1 MLNLLVTVA
10 HRLVVGVLDAALD
23 IAEEKSFSPFEE
35 PLTGWVPRFVY
46 SNLLNYLRSWFF
58 LPLNLDSVISLRCL
72 SFYR

>member
-35 PLTGWVPRFVY
+35 PLTGWD
-46 SNLLNYLRSWFF
+46 LG
-58 LPLNLDSVISLRCL
+58 
-72 SFYR
+72 SFTATS